1 MKKKTAEEL
10 EKMSSYELSREA
22 QFFRIYGRESDE
34 EYIDEVVTMQ
44 ARAWLK
50 EFEENRRS
58 PRICFMEGLE

>member
-1 MKKKTAEEL
+1 
-10 EKMSSYELSREA
+10 MSSYELSREA

-34 EYIDEVVTMQ
+34 GYIDEVVTMQ